1 MKLIAA
7 ILVLLAVVAGVM
19 GPQTFFVV
27 DETEL
32 AVLTRFGEPRSSIS
46 NPGLYVKAPFIERV
60 TYFDKRILVFDAPP
74 DSLLTEDKRRLV
86 IDVYARGRITD
97 PLLFRET
104 AISEAQAAS
113 RAIDIIASELRREI
127 GLDTQ
132 IDVIK
137 ETREPIMLRVRDAV
151 APKLAEFGIE
161 IIDVRI
167 KRADFPET
175 VAESVYARMEAERKR
190 IADRE
195 RAEGAERDAEVR
207 ANVDRQT
214 AIIRAEAERDANIIR
229 GEGEAE
235 AVRIFAESLG
245 QDPEFYAFQR
255 SLEAY
260 KMFLT
265 ENSTT
270 VVLPADS
277 ALFQFLQAPTGV
289 NGLTPPTTSAS
300 AAPAPQPAQGL
311 AGMTPLII
319 DAAAPA
325 SLPAQGLAAMASG
338 FLADKL
344 GVPAADLT
352 LVSAQRTE
360 WPDASL
366 GCPQPNAAYAQAI
379 TPGYTLTF
387 NHKGAAYDV
396 HSNQDATR
404 LTSCD

>member
-1 MKLIAA
+1 MKLIAG

-19 GPQTFFVV
+19 GPQTFFIV
-27 DETEL
+27 DETQL

-46 NPGLYVKAPFIERV
+46 NPGLYVKAPFIETV

-104 AISEAQAAS
+104 AISEGQAAS
-113 RAIDIIASELRREI
+113 RAINIISSELRREI
-127 GLDTQ
+127 ALDTQ
-132 IDVIK
+132 LEVIR

-207 ANVDRQT
+207 ANVDRQA

-289 NGLTPPTTSAS
+289 NGITPPTTSAS
-300 AAPAPQPAQGL
+300 AAPAPQPTQGL
-311 AGMTPLII
+311 AV
-319 DAAAPA
+319 
-325 SLPAQGLAAMASG
+325 MASG

-344 GVPAADLT
+344 GVSAADLT

-404 LTSCD
+404 LTSCN